1 MASNPGF
8 MTLSL
13 KHFDLPR
20 IWLMKPEH
28 KETMKMA
35 HRYSTPLFTVP
46 SKVWLFSWG
55 GKYIRTV
62 LLEVA
67 LEWPFLFFQLHSNLP
82 VHECCLSS
90 KLGEFAPTVVSLQP
104 LVVGS
109 WLLEQAGFLY
119 LNVFQHWVIQSD
131 FLLLHQSACVYWVSP
146 IKYLSIKVILK
157 HKMTWF
163 DLTDF
168 WEYPQK
174 GQVRSEASWLFPT
187 IYYCLLLYST
197 NSSSTGL
204 IQTNQSENDNVF
216 CLY

>member
-1 MASNPGF
+1 MNPH
-8 MTLSL
+8 SL
-13 KHFDLPR
+13 LTRFFT
-20 IWLMKPEH
+20 KPH
-28 KETMKMA
+28 D
-35 HRYSTPLFTVP
+35 HRERRLTPP
-46 SKVWLFSWG
+46 
-55 GKYIRTV
+55 
-62 LLEVA
+62 A
-67 LEWPFLFFQLHSNLP
+67 
-82 VHECCLSS
+82 
-90 KLGEFAPTVVSLQP
+90 FAPTVVSLQP
-104 LVVGS
+104 VVVGS

-131 FLLLHQSACVYWVSP
+131 FLLLHQSVCVYWVSL
-146 IKYLSIKVILK
+146 IKYLSIKVILI